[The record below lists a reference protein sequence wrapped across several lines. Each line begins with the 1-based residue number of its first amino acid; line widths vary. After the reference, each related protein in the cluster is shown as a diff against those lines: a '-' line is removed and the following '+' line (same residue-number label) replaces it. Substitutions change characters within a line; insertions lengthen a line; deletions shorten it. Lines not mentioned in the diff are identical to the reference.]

1 MRIFIIVYGLFRIEI
16 TANQLSREK
25 GERRKTHNNV
35 GCKNNKTPRTDGTG
49 CFFG

>member
-25 GERRKTHNNV
+25 RETENAQ
-35 GCKNNKTPRTDGTG
+35 
-49 CFFG
+49 